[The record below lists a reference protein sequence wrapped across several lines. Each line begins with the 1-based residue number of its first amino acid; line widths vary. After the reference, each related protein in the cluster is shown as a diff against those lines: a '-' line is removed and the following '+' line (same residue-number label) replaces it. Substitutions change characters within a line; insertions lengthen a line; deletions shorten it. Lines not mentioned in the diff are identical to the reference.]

1 MGPFDYIVV
10 GAGSSGCVLAERLS
24 RNAANKV
31 LVIESGPVDSSPL
44 IDMPRGFGRT
54 LTDSKLTHVYVAK
67 KTGGHNEPEP
77 WVPGQTPGGSASLK
91 GMVYVPRQPRA
102 HDRDRRQHVEWG
114 KRCVVRVD

>member
-67 KTGGHNEPEP
+67 KTGGHNETEY
-77 WVPGQTPGGSASLK
+77 WVRGTTPGGSSTSE
-91 GMVYVPRQPRA
+91 G
-102 HDRDRRQHVEWG
+102 RRGWQEWVRRM
-114 KRCVVRVD
+114 RCRWRR